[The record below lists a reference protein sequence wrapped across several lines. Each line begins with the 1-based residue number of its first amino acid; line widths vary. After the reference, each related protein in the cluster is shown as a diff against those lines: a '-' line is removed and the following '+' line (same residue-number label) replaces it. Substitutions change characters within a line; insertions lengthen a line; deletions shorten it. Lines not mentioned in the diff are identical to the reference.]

1 MVLIKI
7 NNIDFTLVNKEKLSS
22 IVEGKYDVTKNS
34 IALGDLGEDKELI
47 EKAIP
52 LIFIRNHGI
61 KLGNLCLLGE
71 FNQEISF
78 FKGKDDKTLLPD
90 MRDLYLMDGFN
101 KRLSRDSFSKNYENL
116 YLYNIGEQVLEIDS
130 IVDNRRG
137 SLYLMEG
144 FNQPII
150 KGMITEKVEKIF
162 IGNIVDINKVFTVG
176 SIPNSIQ
183 EVHFTDGF
191 NQPIFKDLIPNGIR
205 VNLYNIGENSL
216 LPESIPKTTSQLN
229 FKDGFNQVLSPGL
242 ITAGVRNL
250 NFHNIGPNALVEGS
264 IPNQIEI
271 NSIQFHN
278 GFNQPISK
286 GLISSSVKIVYFNAV
301 GPLSLTVGSIP
312 STVNDVHFWDD
323 FNLPLTPGIIE
334 DGVKYVETNTKEMV
348 LRVGSIPCSV
358 KTLCLRNIMNPIE
371 PGIIPNTVE
380 SLQMIEYNHKALTI
394 GSLPNTLKELNLSP
408 KHPQNSYV
416 PGIIPD
422 GIEELQISG
431 KLELYVPPVT
441 VVSKPSKY
449 ISPFFPNIIP
459 NTFTFLME
467 VFKFCLSLATKTTT
481 STAPPTNK
489 VQENQDQ
496 IPLSADKMNSQN
508 SVLLIGSIPSSVK
521 KIKLS
526 HGFNH
531 DLPIGIIP
539 HSVKDLDLFEIK
551 SKIEIGS
558 FPNSIK
564 NFRFS
569 NRLGLPLPKGMIP
582 EGVEILEL
590 SDKNENIPLSI
601 PSTVKELTL
610 SHGFN
615 HPLVKGIIPCGVEKM
630 SIYDIGKD
638 ALLEESVPDS
648 VKYAFLGFNSDQA
661 YSHFFPSLKK

>member
-7 NNIDFTLVNKEKLSS
+7 NNIDFTLVDKEKLSS
-22 IVEGKYDVTKNS
+22 IVNGNYDVTKNS
-34 IALGDLGEDKELI
+34 IALGDLGEDKQLI
-47 EKAIP
+47 QKAVP

-78 FKGKDDKTLLPD
+78 FKGKYGKTLLPD
-90 MRDLYLMDGFN
+90 MHDLYLMNGFN
-101 KRLSRDSFSKNYENL
+101 KQLSRDSFSKNYEKL

-130 IVDNRRG
+130 IVDNRRS

-144 FNQPII
+144 FKQPIV
-150 KGMITEKVEKIF
+150 KGMITENVEKIF
-162 IGNIVDINKVFTVG
+162 IGNIGDINKVFTVD

-183 EVHFTDGF
+183 QVHFTDGF
-191 NQPIFKDLIPNGIR
+191 NQPIFKDLIPKGIS
-205 VNLYNIGENSL
+205 VSLYNIGENSL
-216 LPESIPKTTSQLN
+216 LPESIPKTTSELN

-242 ITAGVRNL
+242 ITPGVRNL
-250 NFHNIGPNALVEGS
+250 NFHNIGPNVFVEGF
-264 IPNQIEI
+264 IPDQIEI

-286 GLISSSVKIVYFNAV
+286 GLVSSSVKVLYFNAV
-301 GPLSLTVGSIP
+301 GPLSLIVGSIP
-312 STVNDVHFWDD
+312 STIRDVHFWDS

-334 DGVKYVETNTKEMV
+334 DGVKLVETNTKEIV
-348 LRVGSIPCSV
+348 LRVGSIPSSV
-358 KTLCLRNIMNPIE
+358 KTLFLRNIMNPIE

-380 SLQMIEYNHKALTI
+380 SLHMIGFNHNALVI

-408 KHPQNSYV
+408 SHPQNSYV

-422 GIEELQISG
+422 GLEELHISG
-431 KLELYVPPVT
+431 KLELYVPPT
-441 VVSKPSKY
+441 TAVSKPSKY
-449 ISPFFPNIIP
+449 IYPFFPNIIP
-459 NTFTFLME
+459 NTFTFLMT
-467 VFKFCLSLATKTTT
+467 VFKYCLSLAT
-481 STAPPTNK
+481 TAPPTTNK
-489 VQENQDQ
+489 DQEENQDQ
-496 IPLSADKMNSQN
+496 TPLSADKMNSQN
-508 SVLLIGSIPSSVK
+508 SVLLIGSIPNSVK

-531 DLPIGIIP
+531 DLPMGIIP
-539 HSVKDLDLFEIK
+539 HSVKDIDLFEIK
-551 SKIEIGS
+551 SKIEIGT

-564 NFRFS
+564 DFRFS
-569 NRLGLPLPKGMIP
+569 NKYDLPLPKGMIP
-582 EGVEILEL
+582 EGVEKLEL
-590 SDKNENIPLSI
+590 SDKNVNIQLSI

-615 HPLVKGIIPCGVEKM
+615 RPLVKGTIPCGVEKM
-630 SIYDIGKD
+630 SIYSIGED

-648 VKYAFLGFNSDQA
+648 VKYVFLGFNSDQA